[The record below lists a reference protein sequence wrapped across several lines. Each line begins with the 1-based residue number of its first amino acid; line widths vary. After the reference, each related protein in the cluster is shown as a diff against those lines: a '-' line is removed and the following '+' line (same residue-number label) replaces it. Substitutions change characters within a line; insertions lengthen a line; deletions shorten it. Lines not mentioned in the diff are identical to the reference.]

1 MVKEVKFLVYVN
13 VEEDGWRE
21 VFFTYKPY
29 YYCLTKERTN
39 PEVPYSQEKS
49 ITTIESGFDEM
60 VDLIARD
67 WTILQI
73 GKNEDYIPGLSW
85 CTPVPVVFPTK
96 ESMKSFKEIIN
107 QVLSEKFDSNFVD
120 ECKIVSTQFLFN
132 LSIQVN
138 EESCKLVSSDIGE
151 YKIKRT
157 IEDDL
162 DYEIGSKTKKIPTKT
177 STIRFIV
184 KTIPRLTK
192 DFFETFAFAY
202 NRYCQVCF
210 RDEIHDSPSLLLGE
224 REIYNPKEFACCG
237 WPTEDWFQLQLI
249 QKENYILGFG
259 LDESLIT
266 IVHSEETFDKI
277 LDKFQEVFRE
287 KFDERFIVGFDNKPH
302 VFLFEFEVSYN
313 LDEVKLLSSKM
324 TDILESQEPS
334 FNRIRVPRKKLLDC
348 LPKDFNREDL

>member
-1 MVKEVKFLVYVN
+1 MVKEVKFLVCVN

-120 ECKIVSTQFLFN
+120 ERKIVSAQFLFN
-132 LSIQVN
+132 LSVDVN

-151 YKIKRT
+151 YEIKRT

-184 KTIPRLTK
+184 KTIPRLTE
-192 DFFETFAFAY
+192 DPFDTFAFAY
-202 NRYCQVCF
+202 NRYYLSRF
-210 RDEIHDSPSLLLGE
+210 KDEIHDTPIMFLE
-224 REIYNPKEFACCG
+224 EQNEFACCG
-237 WPTEDWFQLQLI
+237 WAVEDWFHLQLI
-249 QKENYILGFG
+249 QSKNYILGLG

-266 IVHSEETFDKI
+266 IVHTERTFDEI
-277 LDKFQEVFRE
+277 IDKLQEEVGKR
-287 KFDERFIVGFDNKPH
+287 FDNEFIRSFDNKSH
-302 VFLFEFEVSYN
+302 AFLFEFEVSYN
-313 LDEVKLLSSKM
+313 FDEVKLLSSKM
-324 TDILESQEPS
+324 TDILETEEPS
-334 FNRIRVPRKKLLDC
+334 LKNIPVPRGKLLDC